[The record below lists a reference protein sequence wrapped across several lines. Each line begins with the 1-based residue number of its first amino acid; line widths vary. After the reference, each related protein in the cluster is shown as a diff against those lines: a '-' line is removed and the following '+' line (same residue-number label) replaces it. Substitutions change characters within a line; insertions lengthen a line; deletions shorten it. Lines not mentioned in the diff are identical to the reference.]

1 MSDYKAKAIDRMEAE
16 VVKPSDAGVK
26 APFFVAAF
34 ECVGPGNVKKWRDG
48 FTNVVVTGG
57 RAYLLNRIWFSATA
71 STAGAALQLHSA
83 TTASDHAWSN
93 ISASR
98 VTGYGNDVPRI
109 SLAASTASAAQTMS
123 ASYGFNATATQ
134 QTVLGGAILWYTSVS
149 MSTNAATADICEYS
163 EGQFG
168 TTRTVTGN
176 DTLNVTVTV
185 SYA

>member
-1 MSDYKAKAIDRMEAE
+1 MSDYKAKAVDRMEAE
-16 VVKPSDAGVK
+16 VVQPNAHGGK
-26 APFFVAAF
+26 APFFVAAA
-34 ECVGPGNVKKWRDG
+34 ECVGPGNVTKWRDG
-48 FTNVVVTGG
+48 FTNVVVNEGK
-57 RAYLLNRIWFSATA
+57 AYLLNRIWFSKTS
-71 STAGAALQLHSA
+71 STAGAFLYIHSA
-83 TTASDHAWSN
+83 TTASDHAWAN

-98 VTGYGNDVPRI
+98 NTGFGNTIPLI

-134 QTVLGGAILWYTSVS
+134 QTVLGAAILWYTTNT
-149 MSTNAATADICEYS
+149 MSSNAAAGDVCEYS